1 MNLFGIGTV
10 IEGVGRIADDLIT
23 TDKERLE
30 MALREKELDTQILSK
45 VHETNIAEAQ
55 HRTLFVAGWRP
66 FIGWVSGLALVYTF
80 LIQPLFLWI
89 NSIYNLTPTPPPQLN
104 DDMLFNIVLA
114 MLGIAGLRTYEK
126 QKGLTK

>member
-1 MNLFGIGTV
+1 LNLERRRRFEHCEV
-10 IEGVGRIADDLIT
+10 PAKPNDLN
-23 TDKERLE
+23 
-30 MALREKELDTQILSK
+30 ALQKLLFYLASSRFPFLSL
-45 VHETNIAEAQ
+45 VPVPP
-55 HRTLFVAGWRP
+55 LSLVPVPPGWRP
-66 FIGWVSGLALVYTF
+66 FIGWVSGLALIYTF

-114 MLGIAGLRTYEK
+114 MLGMAGLRTYEK

>member
-1 MNLFGIGTV
+1 MMNILGSLGAGGIGS
-10 IEGVGRIADDLIT
+10 IINGVGRIADDLIT

-55 HRTLFVAGWRP
+55 HRTLFVAGGPARSLAVGSGISLRSGSQAGGRP

-80 LIQPLFLWI
+80 L
-89 NSIYNLTPTPPPQLN
+89 
-104 DDMLFNIVLA
+104 
-114 MLGIAGLRTYEK
+114 
-126 QKGLTK
+126 